1 LTAEG
6 RRFKH
11 RDFERPVPFEGVMN
25 PLLRE
30 IRHNPLLWLL
40 GFVPVL
46 FAAERLKPEA
56 HTLLFVLSVLAVVPL
71 AALLSHATES
81 VAARTGDAVGG
92 LLNATLGNLTELV
105 IALTA
110 LHAGQTTL
118 VKASIAGA
126 IVTNTLFMLG
136 ASFLLG
142 GLKHHVQEY
151 NRGSARLQAGLLFLA
166 TVAILIP
173 SAVSKADSTA
183 GSAFTATLS
192 VGLSVLLIATY
203 GLNLLFS
210 LKTHREFFGGAEH
223 AEAGEAPWPLGLALA
238 TLAGVTVLVAL
249 VSEVFVESVQQAA
262 VAFGMTPAF
271 VGFIVVALV
280 GGAAEMASAFSGARK
295 NRLDLSVGIALGSAS
310 QIALFVAPVLV
321 LLSYVIGPAPM
332 DLEFWPGAI
341 IMMLIATMTAAL
353 VTNSGRS
360 AWFVGVLVLM
370 VYLIFAMTLYLLPPR
385 SSGEGAAPHKTTQRA
400 IQHAHGEGKFASL
413 DTTTPERFSCCANFS

>member
-1 LTAEG
+1 
-6 RRFKH
+6 
-11 RDFERPVPFEGVMN
+11 MN
-25 PLLRE
+25 PLIKE
-30 IRHNPLLWLL
+30 IRHSPLLWLL
-40 GFVPVL
+40 AFVPVL
-46 FAAERLKPEA
+46 FAAQKLKPEA
-56 HTLLFVLSVLAVVPL
+56 HTPLFVLSVLAIVPL

-81 VAARTGDAVGG
+81 VAARTGDTVGG

-110 LHAGQTTL
+110 LHAGQHTL

-142 GLKHHVQEY
+142 GLKYHVQEY
-151 NRGSARLQAGLLFLA
+151 NRVSARLQAGLLFLA

-173 SAVSKADSTA
+173 SAVSEADSTA
-183 GSAFTATLS
+183 ASGFTEMLS
-192 VGLSVLLIATY
+192 VGLSVLLIAAY

-210 LKTHREFFGGAEH
+210 LKTHREFFGGAGH

-332 DLEFWPGAI
+332 NLQFWPGAVV
-341 IMMLIATMTAAL
+341 MMLIATMTAAL

-385 SSGEGAAPHKTTQRA
+385 SNSEGTVPHKTTERSIQRA
-400 IQHAHGEGKFASL
+400 HDEGKFTSL
-413 DTTTPERFSCCANFS
+413 DATAPDRSACCANFS

>member
-1 LTAEG
+1 
-6 RRFKH
+6 
-11 RDFERPVPFEGVMN
+11 MN
-25 PLLRE
+25 PLLKE

-40 GFVPVL
+40 AFVPVL
-46 FAAERLKPEA
+46 FVAQNIKPDA
-56 HTLLFVLSVLAVVPL
+56 HTLLFVLSVLAIVPL
-71 AALLSHATES
+71 AGLLSHATES
-81 VAARTGDAVGG
+81 VAAKTGDTVGG

-110 LHAGQTTL
+110 LHAGQYTL

-136 ASFLLG
+136 MSFLLG
-142 GLKHHVQEY
+142 GLRHHVQEY
-151 NRGSARLQAGLLFLA
+151 DRGSARLQASLLFLA
-166 TVAILIP
+166 TIGILIP
-173 SAVSKADSTA
+173 SAVSEADSAA
-183 GSAFTATLS
+183 GLEFTAKLS
-192 VGLSVLLIATY
+192 LGLSVLLIAAY
-203 GLNLLFS
+203 GLGLLFS
-210 LKTHREFFGGAEH
+210 LKTHRELFGGAGH
-223 AEAGEAPWPLGLALA
+223 AEAGEAPWPMRLALA

-249 VSEVFVESVQQAA
+249 VSEVFVESVQEAA

-321 LLSYVIGPAPM
+321 LLSYVIGPEPM
-332 DLEFWPGAI
+332 SLQFWPGAVV
-341 IMMLIATMTAAL
+341 MVLIATMTASL

-385 SSGEGAAPHKTTQRA
+385 TQAESKHASITETTSIEHRLRYP
-400 IQHAHGEGKFASL
+400 IV
-413 DTTTPERFSCCANFS
+413 